1 MIFRFDFSCS
11 FECLKFSN
19 SGIPEALLLL
29 EDLEKMPEV
38 GLFQANKADL
48 MACGL
53 QTRKTIINYL
63 SKSFSY
69 EKMEMISFKS
79 KKTLM

>member
-11 FECLKFSN
+11 FEFFKFSK

-38 GLFQANKADL
+38 GLEMML
-48 MACGL
+48 SSL
-53 QTRKTIINYL
+53 IITCNL
-63 SKSFSY
+63 DIRF
-69 EKMEMISFKS
+69 
-79 KKTLM
+79 KKTWFSKEYD